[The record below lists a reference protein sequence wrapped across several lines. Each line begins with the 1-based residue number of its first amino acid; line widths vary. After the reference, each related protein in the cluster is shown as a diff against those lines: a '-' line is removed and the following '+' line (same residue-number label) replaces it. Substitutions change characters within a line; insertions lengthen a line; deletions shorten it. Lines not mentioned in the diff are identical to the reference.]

1 MDVSA
6 ILEKFSFYREASPS
20 FQATVAATASYA
32 SLPQGAY
39 FYREGD
45 LCSHFAMVGAGGIRV
60 LKATET
66 GQEITLYHVQEGE
79 PCLVNM
85 LCVFLNRPVMATAV
99 VEVPTEAVIVPAA
112 VFQQWVESNEAVR
125 NFVFETMASR
135 VIDVMVLVEELAF
148 RKMDNRLARL
158 LLQRFTQRE
167 RPLRVISTTHEE
179 LAAELG
185 TAREVVSRLL
195 KEFERIG
202 AVRIGRGRVEL
213 LDETI
218 LGRLAQGS

>member
-1 MDVSA
+1 MS
-6 ILEKFSFYREASPS
+6 L
-20 FQATVAATASYA
+20 QATIAAAASYA
-32 SLPQGAY
+32 SLPADAY

-45 LCSHFAMVGAGGIRV
+45 LCSHFAMVGAGSIWV

-85 LCVFLNRPVMATAV
+85 LCVFLNRPAMATAV
-99 VEVPTEAVIVPAA
+99 VEVPTEAVIVPEA
-112 VFQQWVESNEAVR
+112 VFRRWVELNEAVR
-125 NFVFETMASR
+125 NFVFETMASH

-158 LLQRFTQRE
+158 LLQRFMQRD

-179 LAAELG
+179 LAGELG

-218 LGRLAQGS
+218 LGRLAQGF